1 MARRYGHSIHVTCV
15 AGQPRHFTWRG
26 VAYTVVEIFATWHLR
41 DRWWVQ
47 SDGADLAGAAMGS
60 DRYYYRVRCREG
72 LLCELYHDVAQDA
85 WVLDRV
91 HD

>member
-1 MARRYGHSIHVTCV
+1 MAHRYGHLIQVGCV
-15 AGQPRHFTWRG
+15 GGQPARFTWRETEHT
-26 VAYTVVEIFATWHLR
+26 VAEVLAIWHLR

-47 SDGADLAGAAMGS
+47 PGEGVAGAS
-60 DRYYYRVRCREG
+60 DRYYYRVRCAGG
-72 LLCELYHDVAQDA
+72 LLCDLYEDRARGE